1 MEGLSSPVPR
11 KGCERRLIMKSVT
24 RRDFVKSSMAA
35 SVTLA
40 LPFSRARGA
49 NGSLRVAV
57 VGMKGRGRGLS
68 GGFHDIPGVR
78 VAALCDVDGNVLDGE
93 VKKFRD
99 RNEKVNAYAD
109 YRRML
114 ENKSIDVV
122 AIATPDH
129 WHVPLAAFS
138 VIAGKDVYVE
148 KPLSHTISE
157 GRLLVNLAHKYGRI
171 IQHGTQSRSAEG
183 LTDAVE
189 YLRSGKLGKIRMA
202 KAINSQLRRPIGRV
216 PDSETPAHVNY
227 DLWLGPAPKRPFN
240 RNRFHYNWHWFW
252 DYGTGDTGNDG
263 IHQIDIARW
272 GLGVE
277 LPKAVSCSG
286 GQLFYNDDHQTPDT
300 LIATFE
306 YDDVYLMYEMRLWTP
321 YKLEGHDNGNIFYG
335 DNGKMSIGRNGWQV
349 TFKDGSKGPGGGRG
363 DESHIGN
370 FIKAVR
376 SRKVSD
382 LNADVKA
389 GHHSAVLCHLANIA
403 MRVGQRLKFDTKQ
416 ERFMGNAEANAYLT
430 KKYRK
435 GYELPSL

>member
-1 MEGLSSPVPR
+1 
-11 KGCERRLIMKSVT
+11 
-24 RRDFVKSSMAA
+24 MAA
-35 SVTLA
+35 GVALA

-49 NGSLRVAV
+49 NDNLGVAV
-57 VGMKGRGRGLS
+57 AGINGRGRGLS
-68 GGFHDIPGVR
+68 GNFNDIPGVR
-78 VAALCDVDGNVLDGE
+78 VAALCDVDGNVLDRE
-93 VKKFRD
+93 VKKFKD
-99 RNEKVNAYAD
+99 RNQKVNPYTD
-109 YRRML
+109 CRRML
-114 ENKSIDVV
+114 EDKSIDAV

-157 GRLLVNLAHKYGRI
+157 GRLLVNLACKHRRI

-183 LTDAVE
+183 LTDAME
-189 YLRSGKLGKIRMA
+189 YMRSGKLGKIRMA
-202 KAINSQLRRPIGRV
+202 KAINSQRRGPIGRV

-277 LPKAVSCSG
+277 SPKAVSCSG
-286 GQLFYNDDHQTPDT
+286 GQLFYDDDHQTPDT
-300 LIATFE
+300 QIATFE
-306 YDDVYLMYEMRLWTP
+306 YDEMYLMYEMRLWTP
-321 YKLEGHDNGNIFYG
+321 YKHEGHDNGNIFYG
-335 DNGKMSIGRNGWQV
+335 DNGKMSIGRDGWQV
-349 TFKDGSKGPGGGRG
+349 TFKDGSKGPGGDRG
-363 DESHIGN
+363 GESHIGN

-382 LNADVKA
+382 LNADVET
-389 GHHSAVLCHLANIA
+389 GHHSAVLCHMANIA
-403 MRVGQRLKFDTKQ
+403 MRVGRRLRFDTWQ
-416 ERFMGNAEANAYLT
+416 ERFIGDAEANAYLT